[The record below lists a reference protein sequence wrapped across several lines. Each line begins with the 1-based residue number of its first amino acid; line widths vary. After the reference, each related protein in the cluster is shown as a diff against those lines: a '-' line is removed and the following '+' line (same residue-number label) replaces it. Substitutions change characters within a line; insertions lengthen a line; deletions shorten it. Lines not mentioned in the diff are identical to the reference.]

1 MNNEFKEVITERI
14 EEYKRMSDEEFK
26 SIFDSTGY
34 RKHLDDYE
42 KIIRELPNV
51 SPQSKIK
58 FLVKMCKDSAI
69 KSKFPQH
76 YDNLKNEETI
86 TIQAILNAASSND
99 NVAGGLKKLCL
110 DGMHAEDILFGKSEQ
125 LDEFVT
131 LYGNK
136 PAVEL
141 SKGVLLN
148 IFGMKEQYE
157 SHLSIE
163 DEAEK
168 EEYKEQML
176 QEMNDKLVIDIKDGA
191 KAGEVKIVHEEYGE
205 FHLFGIKARAKPP
218 GAALS
223 LEMYQT
229 SFMGNVIKEGTT
241 DINQWKN
248 STKRKFVKT
257 RKKELLEEMK
267 DASIEQRQTLQK
279 EIDKLESIS

>member
-1 MNNEFKEVITERI
+1 
-14 EEYKRMSDEEFK
+14 
-26 SIFDSTGY
+26 
-34 RKHLDDYE
+34 
-42 KIIRELPNV
+42 
-51 SPQSKIK
+51 
-58 FLVKMCKDSAI
+58 
-69 KSKFPQH
+69 
-76 YDNLKNEETI
+76 
-86 TIQAILNAASSND
+86 
-99 NVAGGLKKLCL
+99 
-110 DGMHAEDILFGKSEQ
+110 MHAEDILFGKSEQ